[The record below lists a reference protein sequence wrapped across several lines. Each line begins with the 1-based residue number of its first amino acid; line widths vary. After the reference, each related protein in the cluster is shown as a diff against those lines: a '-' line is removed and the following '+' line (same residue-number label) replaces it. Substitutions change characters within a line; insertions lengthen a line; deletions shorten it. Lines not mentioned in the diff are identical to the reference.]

1 MQAWA
6 RSGPFSG
13 RLGRQA
19 PTAPRSAT
27 RQHLA
32 AVFRCHPSTKT
43 MISLALQN
51 AGLKCP
57 LHNENLVACSRL
69 RAANATDPPAGVTNQ
84 VESTAK
90 GRGV

>member
-1 MQAWA
+1 
-6 RSGPFSG
+6 
-13 RLGRQA
+13 
-19 PTAPRSAT
+19 
-27 RQHLA
+27 
-32 AVFRCHPSTKT
+32 

-69 RAANATDPPAGVTNQ
+69 FVANATGLPADVTNQ
-84 VESTAK
+84 IESSAK